1 MSLAFRVVRLLVVLA
16 TSVAVLTAS
25 ALVVAPRVAK
35 LVRRPR
41 VRPRHHLARAAVRSG
56 PTSTTG
62 SGACSAPW
70 STSRTGCRSGSDQI
84 SEPMVET
91 VIAIEDE
98 HFYSHNGV
106 NVRSIVRAFSA
117 NLEQGGV
124 QQGGSTIT
132 QQLVKNSIVGTRPEP
147 LPEDAGG
154 GPRGRAREGDV
165 QGGDPRALPEHH
177 LLRQRRLRRAGRRRA
192 LLQHQRQRTSTGR
205 RPPCSRRSSA
215 TRTRTTRSPTPRWPT
230 SGGRWCST
238 CWSARSS

>member
-1 MSLAFRVVRLLVVLA
+1 MSLAFRAVRLFVVLA

-35 LVRRPR
+35 LVGAHVSDHATISLEPLSERSYVYDRFGDLLGTLVNEQNR
-41 VRPRHHLARAAVRSG
+41 VQVRL
-56 PTSTTG
+56 
-62 SGACSAPW
+62 
-70 STSRTGCRSGSDQI
+70 DQI

-132 QQLVKNSIVGTRPEP
+132 QQLVKNSIVGTDQN
-147 LPEDAGG
+147 LVPEDAGG
-154 GPRGRAREGDV
+154 GPGGRAREGDV
-165 QGGDPRALPEHH
+165 QAGDPRALPEHH
-177 LLRQRRLRRAGRRRA
+177 LLRQRCLRRAGRGRA
-192 LLQHQRQRTSTGR
+192 LLQHQRRATSTGR
-205 RPPCSRRSSA
+205 SPRCSRRSSA

-238 CWSARSS
+238 SWSARSS